1 MKKGKVNMA
10 HKFIREPVVELRAEQ
25 PYVAIP
31 VQATL
36 REWGK
41 TAALVSEIFDWIDK
55 KGLEPVGAPFYRYWC
70 IGGLD
75 EEFTLEVGVPIEH
88 MVAGDDRV
96 VASSIPGGSYATA
109 MHRGHPD
116 MLAGSLEGL
125 EKWAKTEGLEFDKR
139 WEEEEEIWNGRFE
152 FYLTDPETEP
162 DPAKWEIEL
171 AFLLMRDEAA

>member
-1 MKKGKVNMA
+1 MA
-10 HKFIREPVVELRAEQ
+10 NKFIKGPYVEMKAEQ
-25 PYVAIP
+25 PYAAIP
-31 VQATL
+31 VQVTL

-41 TAALVSEIFDWIDK
+41 TAAMVPEVLDWIAK
-55 KGLEPVGAPFYRYWC
+55 KGVKAVGAPFYRYWC
-70 IGGLD
+70 IGGQD

-88 MVAGDDRV
+88 MVTGDDRV

-109 MHRGHPD
+109 IHRGHPD
-116 MLAGSLEGL
+116 MLAGSLDEL
-125 EKWAKTEGLEFDKR
+125 EKWARAEGLEFDKR